1 MGSCESCG
9 RTIDE
14 ELVFEIHMLRH
25 AVEKL
30 VEKLDELAWE
40 VIRGAANRW

>member
-1 MGSCESCG
+1 MRSCEFCG

-14 ELVFEIHMLRH
+14 ELVYEIHMLRH

-30 VEKLDELAWE
+30 VEKLDELACE
-40 VIRGAANRW
+40 VVRTAANR

>member
-1 MGSCESCG
+1 MRSCESCG
-9 RTIDE
+9 REISD

-30 VEKLDELAWE
+30 VEKLDELVWE
-40 VIRGAANRW
+40 IANAAANR

>member
-9 RTIDE
+9 RVIDE
-14 ELVFEIHMLRH
+14 ELVYEIHMLRH

-40 VIRGAANRW
+40 IANAVANR

>member
-40 VIRGAANRW
+40 IASVATSR